1 MARTRFYLS
10 LQFFGDPEPDPKADP
25 KANPD
30 PKSEPDPTLEQI
42 TKHYE
47 EQLKAKDAKIKDLQ
61 ATIGVLC
68 GGKPAPTPGDPAPK
82 KGGNISP
89 SLKALLR

>member
-1 MARTRFYLS
+1 MKRFIIS
-10 LQFFGDPEPDPKADP
+10 LQFFADP
-25 KANPD
+25 A
-30 PKSEPDPTLEQI
+30 PDPTPAPAPDPAPNPSPDPSLEQI

-47 EQLKAKDAKIKDLQ
+47 AELASRDAKIKDLQ

-68 GGKPAPTPGDPAPK
+68 GGKPAPTPGEPAPK

-89 SLKALLR
+89 TLKALLR

>member
-1 MARTRFYLS
+1 MKRFYIS
-10 LQFFGDPEPDPKADP
+10 LQFFADPAPDPAP
-25 KANPD
+25 SPD
-30 PKSEPDPTLEQI
+30 PAPAPAPDPSLEQI

-47 EQLKAKDAKIKDLQ
+47 AELAAKDAKIKDLQ
-61 ATIGVLC
+61 ATINVIC
-68 GGKPAPTPGDPAPK
+68 GGKPAPMPGDPAPK